1 MKLLSQIKGDLDFNR
16 NLYSLVDA
24 LGKIAVSQY
33 YVLEKKSALFEK
45 VFEGIGDILGMI
57 NLGNCKSPFVNPGN
71 LPLGIIAVTSDS
83 GLLGGLN
90 SQVINLSLREAEG
103 RPSRLIIIGEKG
115 RIYASDNNIPCVSF
129 KGISDETRFAQAQG
143 LRDYI
148 MEEVYNQKIGALKII
163 YPHPVSVI
171 SQRVQVIPA
180 LPLTKADRFKKSEKS
195 AESSAEIIIESDI
208 NDVLAYTAYI
218 YLGNKF
224 FEIFGLARLAE
235 MSARFTHLENSKTK
249 IEQLNKQMRLQY
261 FRQRHELADR
271 NMRELFAARLA
282 FIK

>member
-1 MKLLSQIKGDLDFNR
+1 MKLLSQIKGDLEFNR
-16 NLYSLVDA
+16 NLYNLVDA

-33 YVLEKKSALFEK
+33 YVLEKKNTLFEK
-45 VFEGIGDILGMI
+45 IFEGIADILGMVDI
-57 NLGNCKSPFVNPGN
+57 ETQGSPFANPGN
-71 LPLGIIAVTSDS
+71 APIGIIAVTSDS

-90 SQVINLSLREAEG
+90 AQVINLSLKEVSG
-103 RPSRLIIIGEKG
+103 RPSKLIIIGEKG
-115 RIYASDNNIPCVSF
+115 RLYACENNISCVSF
-129 KGISDETRFAQAQG
+129 KGIADETRFSQAQA

-148 MEEVYNQKIGALKII
+148 MEEVLTQKIGALKII

-171 SQRVQVIPA
+171 SQRVQAITA
-180 LPLTKADRFKKSEKS
+180 LPLTKTDRLNKSQKS
-195 AESSAEIIIESDI
+195 PDNLSRPIIESGIDDI
-208 NDVLAYTAYI
+208 LAYIAHI

-224 FEIFGLARLAE
+224 YEIFGLARLAE

-282 FIK
+282 FK